1 MKTSGWARRFVIT
14 ILLTLMVPIVLFAPQ
29 AYAESY
35 VAGQIGFVEPQDLSN
50 GEVTQ
55 TQISGLSISD
65 QPMQNTLS
73 LGGKLGHFFTR
84 ARWIGIETGAYYSTP
99 HIKEGSLV
107 FSGPGGSLTSPIL
120 PGVHQRMITWDS
132 SIIIRYPGFRLQPYI
147 GIGPSVY
154 FASLNGP
161 DAPPGQSATA
171 FGFNAEIGLRY
182 YITRRWALFGEGKY
196 NYARINYS
204 SNDSDP
210 NADPF
215 AFRATYTP
223 LTFSLGISY
232 HF

>member
-1 MKTSGWARRFVIT
+1 MNTAQSTKRLVIMSLLA
-14 ILLTLMVPIVLFAPQ
+14 LLTPFVLFAPH

-35 VAGQIGFVEPQDLSN
+35 VGGQFGFVEPLDLSN

-55 TQISGLSISD
+55 AQLKGLSISD
-65 QPMQNTLS
+65 QPLQNSLS
-73 LGGKLGHFFTR
+73 LGGKLGHFFTK
-84 ARWIGIETGAYYSTP
+84 ARWIGIETGLFYSTP
-99 HIKEGSLV
+99 HIKEGSLE
-107 FSGPGGSLTSPIL
+107 FSGPGGSATSPIL
-120 PGVHQRMITWDS
+120 AGIHQRMITWDN
-132 SIIIRYPGFRLQPYI
+132 SIIIRYPRYRLQPYI

-171 FGFNAEIGLRY
+171 IGFNAEIGLRY

-204 SNDSDP
+204 SNDNDP

-215 AFRATYTP
+215 AFKATYTP